1 MQDQETREALNTLLD
16 SITDKVRSAPEPER
30 EALLGG
36 AMTML
41 RDMAVQQG
49 LDDGQAGGWAAEI
62 EQEVRQRLAQ
72 REPGSAD
79 QTVQ

>member
-1 MQDQETREALNTLLD
+1 
-16 SITDKVRSAPEPER
+16 
-30 EALLGG
+30 
-36 AMTML
+36 MTML